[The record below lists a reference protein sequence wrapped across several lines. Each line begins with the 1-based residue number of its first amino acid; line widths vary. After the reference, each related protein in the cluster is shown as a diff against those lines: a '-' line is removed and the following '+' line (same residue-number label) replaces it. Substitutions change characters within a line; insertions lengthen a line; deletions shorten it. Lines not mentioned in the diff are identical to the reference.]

1 MVRTF
6 LALVTFAAVTACSGR
21 RATNPAEP
29 PSSQETY
36 QYGNCA
42 KYAGDCPGEG
52 TLACAL
58 KTIVAKYNACTKHD
72 DCVAAAF
79 EAKCSGAGACPP
91 FYVNRQLKAGFE
103 AEAQREIDKYCAT
116 ARCRAGGPCG
126 IIEMQPYCADAHC
139 SWIRV
144 FGGPR

>member
-1 MVRTF
+1 MVRTV
-6 LALVTFAAVTACSGR
+6 LGLVTLAAVTACSGR

-36 QYGNCA
+36 QYGDCA
-42 KYAGDCPGEG
+42 RHAGDCPGEG

-72 DCVAAAF
+72 DCAAAAF
-79 EAKCSGAGACPP
+79 EAKRSGAGAGPP
-91 FYVNRQLKAGFE
+91 SYVNRQLKTSFE

-116 ARCRAGGPCG
+116 ASSPPARPLP
-126 IIEMQPYCADAHC
+126 IT
-139 SWIRV
+139 
-144 FGGPR
+144 